1 MARKATVDRDMA
13 LEMLRKGESTHSV
26 AEHFGVSRQAID
38 LHRREFIKRGLLSD
52 ERAFRKTVAREK
64 IDEDR
69 VTGRT
74 AISLDQLI
82 DLVIE
87 AFNSLRRLPELEAEL
102 EKYRYN
108 YQKASEHIDVLE
120 KEASKRKEQ
129 ELRWMLSVEQG
140 EISKPSNEK

>member
-1 MARKATVDRDMA
+1 VT
-13 LEMLRKGESTHSV
+13 
-26 AEHFGVSRQAID
+26 
-38 LHRREFIKRGLLSD
+38 
-52 ERAFRKTVAREK
+52 REK
-64 IDEDR
+64 IDEAR

-102 EKYRYN
+102 EKYRHN
-108 YQKASEHIDVLE
+108 YQKAAEHIDVLE
-120 KEASKRKEQ
+120 REASKRKEQ

-140 EISKPSNEK
+140 EISNPSNEK